1 MNLRIFPTVEK
12 ANAAAADC
20 LARWLTSPGT
30 RNLMVAGGNTPLD
43 LYQAIADLRLSL
55 GHLNIFALDEY
66 VGVPLEEPRNCA
78 NLLRQHVAEAW
89 RIPAEQFFPVSS
101 LAPTA
106 LASGRTQERLLEEK
120 GGLDVIILGLGQ
132 NGHLG
137 FNEPGSSP
145 DSTARVLDL
154 DAISIAANRKW
165 FAGKFAPHQGV
176 TVGLKTI
183 IAARRALIL
192 AYGDHKAP
200 AVKAMVEGP
209 VSDCCP
215 ASFLQ
220 MHPETHLYLDQAAAA
235 GLKPELAQK

>member
-1 MNLRIFPTVEK
+1 MNIKIFPTEEK

-43 LYQAIADLRLSL
+43 LYQAIADLRLRLS
-55 GHLNIFALDEY
+55 HLNIFALDEY

-78 NLLRQHVAEAW
+78 NLLRRDVAEAW

-101 LAPTA
+101 LATTA
-106 LASGRTQERLLEEK
+106 LASGRTQERLIKEK

-145 DSTARVLDL
+145 DSTARILDL

-183 IAARRALIL
+183 IAARRALVL
-192 AYGDHKAP
+192 AYGNHKAS
-200 AVKAMVEGP
+200 AVRAMVEGP

-220 MHPETHLYLDQAAAA
+220 LHPETHLFLDPAAAA
-235 GLKPELAQK
+235 GLKPELAQN